1 MFGLFG
7 ITRDA
12 NKAHSYLDNFIGYAT
27 ESMHLFGFEKAAKLI
42 SASEWAAGPQAR
54 VERNFS
60 YVHFRL
66 CIPFSS
72 FFCTI
77 DDELTLNDKPS
88 DTYGKLTLEAADDF
102 QGFGLFKSTD
112 QELVQVYAAN
122 SPLGRATARACMLMS
137 RFKAKGATD
146 VTNAMRGIY

>member
-7 ITRDA
+7 VTRDA
-12 NKAHSYLDNFIGYAT
+12 NKAHLYLDSFIGYAT
-27 ESMHLFGFEKAAKLI
+27 ESIQLFGFERAVKHI
-42 SASEWAAGPQAR
+42 SSSEWAAEPQGR
-54 VERNFS
+54 MERSFA

-77 DDELTLNDKPS
+77 DNELRLNDKPS
-88 DTYGKLTLEAADDF
+88 DTHGKLTLEAADDF

-112 QELVQVYAAN
+112 QKLVQVYAAN
-122 SPLGRATARACMLMS
+122 TPLGRATARACMLMS
-137 RFKAKGATD
+137 RFKAKGASD